1 MDRNREYILAG
12 LLVVLTALSALVLRA
27 VLQTVVFAI
36 TVAYVAFPLKR
47 WLTRRRFSDRI
58 ASALTTV
65 GVFVV
70 VVLVFAPL
78 VATLYQRRGQLIGF
92 LQTLP
97 ESVSISAGD
106 FQWLVETDPIVSAA
120 IANIRGIAVEL
131 AVAAPG
137 LTLQFG
143 LFVLLLYGLLY
154 KPGEIR
160 DAILRAVPQQYHDI
174 LTRLHGRTRRTLF
187 SLYILQVA
195 TAFGTF
201 LIALV
206 LFFVL
211 GYQGALSLAA
221 IAGILQFVPILG
233 PSLLVTGLAAS
244 DLFLGNPTRAV
255 AIFTAGLFLVAFLPD
270 AVLRTKLSGTT
281 GEIAPSL
288 YFVGFVGGV
297 LTVGPI
303 GIIVGPLVVA
313 LLLEAVDLLAENTD
327 HQQVGTQ

>member
-12 LLVVLTALSALVLRA
+12 LLVALTALSALVLWA

-58 ASALTTV
+58 ASAITTV
-65 GVFVV
+65 GVFLVV
-70 VVLVFAPL
+70 GLIFAPL
-78 VATLYQRRGQLIGF
+78 VAMLYQRREQLIGF

-97 ESVSISAGD
+97 DSVSLSTGGFQFVIETGPLIS
-106 FQWLVETDPIVSAA
+106 SA
-120 IANIRGIAVEL
+120 IDSIRGVAVEF

-137 LTLQFG
+137 LTLQLG
-143 LFVLLLYGLLY
+143 LFALLLYGLLY
-154 KPGEIR
+154 KPGAIR
-160 DAILRAVPQQYHDI
+160 EAILGATPPEYHDI

-187 SLYILQVA
+187 SLYILQIA

-206 LFFVL
+206 LFFFL

-233 PSLLVTGLAAS
+233 PSLLVIALTVS
-244 DLFLGNPTRAV
+244 DLLVGNLPRALV
-255 AIFTAGLFLVAFLPD
+255 VLTAGLFLIAFLPD
-270 AVLRTKLSGTT
+270 AVIRTKLSGTT

-288 YFVGFVGGV
+288 YFVGFVGGI
-297 LTVGPI
+297 LTIGPL
-303 GIIVGPLVVA
+303 GIIIGPLVVG
-313 LLLEAVDLLAENTD
+313 LLLEAVALLADNTN
-327 HQQVGTQ
+327 H

>member
-47 WLTRRRFSDRI
+47 WLARRRFSDRI
-58 ASALTTV
+58 ASAITTV
-65 GVFVV
+65 AVFVV
-70 VVLVFAPL
+70 VILVFAPP
-78 VATLYQRRGQLIGF
+78 VAMLYQRRGQLIDF

-97 ESVSISAGD
+97 ESVSVSVAGL
-106 FQWLVETDPIVSAA
+106 QLLVETEPIVSGA
-120 IANIRGIAVEL
+120 IDSIRGLAVEL

-137 LTLQFG
+137 VTLQLG
-143 LFVLLLYGLLY
+143 LFALLLYGLLY
-154 KPGEIR
+154 KPAAIR
-160 DAILRAVPQQYHDI
+160 DGVLGAVPQQYHDI

-201 LIALV
+201 VIALV
-206 LFFVL
+206 LFLIL

-221 IAGILQFVPILG
+221 IAGILQFIPILG
-233 PSLLVTGLAAS
+233 PSILVVGLTVSDLLV
-244 DLFLGNPTRAV
+244 GNATRAV
-255 AIFTAGLFLVAFLPD
+255 AVFSSGLFLIAFLPD
-270 AVLRTKLSGTT
+270 AVIRTKLSGTT

-297 LTVGPI
+297 LTIGPI

-313 LLLEAVDLLAENTD
+313 LLAEAVELLAENNDYTLK
-327 HQQVGTQ
+327 

>member
-1 MDRNREYILAG
+1 MDRNREYVLAA
-12 LLVVLTALSALVLRA
+12 LLVALTALSALVLRA

-47 WLTRRRFSDRI
+47 RLARRRFSDRI
-58 ASALTTV
+58 ASAITTV
-65 GVFVV
+65 AVFVV
-70 VVLVFAPL
+70 VALVFAPL
-78 VATLYQRRGQLIGF
+78 AVTLYQRRDQLIGF

-97 ESVSISAGD
+97 ESVSLSAGGS
-106 FQWLVETDPIVSAA
+106 QWLVETDPIVSSV
-120 IANIRGIAVEL
+120 IATVRGLAVEL

-137 LTLQFG
+137 LTLQLG
-143 LFVLLLYGLLY
+143 LFALLLYGLLY
-154 KPGEIR
+154 KPKAIR
-160 DAILRAVPQQYHDI
+160 DATFGAVPGQYHDI
-174 LTRLHGRTRRTLF
+174 LTRLHVRTRRTLF

-201 LIALV
+201 VIALT
-206 LFFVL
+206 LFLAL

-221 IAGILQFVPILG
+221 IAGILQFIPILG
-233 PSLLVTGLAAS
+233 PSILVVGLTANDLL
-244 DLFLGNPTRAV
+244 LGNLTRAV
-255 AIFTAGLFLVAFLPD
+255 ATLVFGLVLVAFLPD
-270 AVLRTKLSGTT
+270 AVLRTKLSGVT

-313 LLLEAVDLLAENTD
+313 LLVEAVDLLAENNTRS
-327 HQQVGTQ
+327 TPP